1 MSDLGSLRRSPRLW
15 EQQVASRLQAIA
27 AGQSVPSA
35 PVQDGLLEG
44 QDPVDPEPDLP
55 TALAKPSTPRLD
67 KGVGTIIAIW
77 DGLDDQGQ
85 PYPTTVEVEVHVSL
99 TSGFTPTAATKR
111 GVMPAGGGAS
121 IIDGLSTFKPPK
133 PYWIRLQ
140 GVDQEGG
147 KAVSAQISGYPGEVV
162 ATDIGEG
169 VITKDKVSFDARDI
183 GGITTG
189 IGTTLPPIGGET
201 GAKEGD
207 IFLLKV
213 TNPDTGRTQALQ
225 QYQCDGTK
233 WNAVQWGAD
242 ALSAGSVAARQIVAG
257 SITAEVIASRTI
269 LADNIAT
276 GTIKADSACI
286 GSLDASKIT
295 AGSLSADRIS
305 GGVINGSS
313 IRTPN
318 SPNNSQIEIGNVNG
332 EAEDYIKFLTGS
344 GVSQVTEGQIRANTN
359 GMTLIAGDSPIRFDR
374 GSNPGARSADLIFNS
389 PSGAGNWRIFL
400 ENLPEATFSA
410 PSFDVI
416 GVRNSDGQLYRF
428 PSVTVPEPAGES
440 ELLARIEQLE
450 QRLAALEEGP

>member
-55 TALAKPSTPRLD
+55 TTLGKPSTPRLD
-67 KGVGTIIAIW
+67 KGVGTIIVIW

-85 PYPTTVEVEVHVSL
+85 PYPATVDVEVHVSL
-99 TSGFTPTAATKR
+99 TSGFTPSAATKR
-111 GVMPAGGGAS
+111 GVMPAGGGQS
-121 IIDGLSTFKPPK
+121 IIDGLSTFTPPK
-133 PYWIRLQ
+133 PYWVRLL

-147 KAVSAQISGYPGEVV
+147 SAASAQISGYPGEVV

-169 VITKDKVSFDARDI
+169 VITADKVSFNARQI
-183 GGITTG
+183 GGVTTG
-189 IGTTLPPIGGET
+189 IGNTLPPIGGET
-201 GAKEGD
+201 GALEGD

-213 TNPDTGRTQALQ
+213 RNPQGQVEALK

-233 WNAVQWGAD
+233 WVPVEWGAD
-242 ALSAGSVAARQIVAG
+242 ALSAKC
-257 SITAEVIASRTI
+257 ITAIQITAGAVTADAI
-269 LADNIAT
+269 LGNEITADKIKT
-276 GTIKADSACI
+276 GTITSNSACI

-295 AGSLSADRIS
+295 AGFLSADRIS

-332 EAEDYIKFLTGS
+332 EAEDYIKFLTGGS
-344 GVSQVTEGQIRANTN
+344 GSQVTEGQIRANTN
-359 GMTLIAGDSPIRFDR
+359 GMTLIAGDSPIRLDR
-374 GSNPGARSADLIFNS
+374 GSNPGGRSADVIFNS
-389 PSGAGNWRIFL
+389 PSGGGNWRIFL

-416 GVRNSDGQLYRF
+416 GVRNSDGQLFRF